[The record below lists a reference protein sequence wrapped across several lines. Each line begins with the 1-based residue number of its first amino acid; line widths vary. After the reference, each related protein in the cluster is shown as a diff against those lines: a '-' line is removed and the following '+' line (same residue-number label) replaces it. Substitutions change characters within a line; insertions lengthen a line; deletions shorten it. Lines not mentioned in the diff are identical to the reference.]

1 MKKFYR
7 LAAKTMV
14 FVLGVTVFTFAA
26 VPIMEMLMTNY
37 GSRTII
43 HMAVCLGFGLW
54 FGEKIFVRKKGKRN
68 A

>member
-1 MKKFYR
+1 MKKFYS

-26 VPIMEMLMTNY
+26 VPIMDMLMTNY

-43 HMAVCLGFGLW
+43 HIVVCLGFGLW
-54 FGEKIFVRKKGKRN
+54 LYERLFIRRKGKRN